1 MREITLR
8 RYTNLAATLHLLRNR
23 CLTLLS
29 PSTWD
34 DRNDAFFMS
43 EYKKQKQ
50 ALSVL
55 ALCFAEAKETYH
67 HWRVFSH
74 GTDGVCVEFD
84 KNALLEAIRGQPH
97 IQARKVSYMMIETAK
112 DSGIAMVDL
121 PFIKR
126 LPYEGE
132 SEFRVIYVDEAAE
145 YRSMP
150 IPISLQSISRVTLSP
165 WMPQPLADAVKQT
178 LKQIKGCKNLRIY
191 RSTLIE
197 NERWMKIA
205 NPILK

>member
-1 MREITLR
+1 MARITLR
-8 RYTNLAATLHLLRNR
+8 RYTNLAAALHVLQNR
-23 CLTLLS
+23 SLTLLS

-43 EYKKQKQ
+43 EHKKRKR

-55 ALCFAEAKETYH
+55 AVCFAGVDETYH
-67 HWRVFSH
+67 HWRVFSP

-84 KNALLEAIRGQPH
+84 KEALLKPVVGQPG
-97 IQARKVSYMMIETAK
+97 IQSRKVSYMMIGTAK
-112 DSGIAMVDL
+112 NQGIPTNDL

-126 LPYEGE
+126 LPYKDE
-132 SEFRVIYVDEAAE
+132 SEFRVIYVDQTTE
-145 YRSMP
+145 YLSMP
-150 IPISLQSISRVTLSP
+150 IAISLNSISRLTLSP
-165 WMPQPLADAVKQT
+165 WMPLPLVDAVKQT
-178 LKQIKGCKNLRIY
+178 IKQIRGCKTLRIY

-205 NPILK
+205 DPLLK